1 MNKQTQIE
9 FLLKARN
16 ILHKQENGQKLT
28 GNEIVMA
35 HDYVDMVL
43 DTLVQENFED
53 RKKAHVTV
61 ILG

>member
-16 ILHKQENGQKLT
+16 ILHKQEIGQKLT